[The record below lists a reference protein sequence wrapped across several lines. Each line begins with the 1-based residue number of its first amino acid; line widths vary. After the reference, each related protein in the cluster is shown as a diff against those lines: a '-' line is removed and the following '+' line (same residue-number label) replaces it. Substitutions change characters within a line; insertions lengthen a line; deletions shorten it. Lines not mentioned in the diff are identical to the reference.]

1 MSTIDYRKLR
11 SVKARDLINAL
22 LKDGFKLDRQ
32 RGSHRHY
39 YHVDGRHVTVSA
51 HSLAAT
57 LPPKTLKVIIE
68 DQAKWTE
75 SDLQRLNLLK

>member
-1 MSTIDYRKLR
+1 
-11 SVKARDLINAL
+11 
-22 LKDGFKLDRQ
+22 
-32 RGSHRHY
+32 
-39 YHVDGRHVTVSA
+39 VTVSA

-57 LPPKTLKVIIE
+57 FPPKTLKVIIE